1 MQDAECLLPMGRIE
15 RFKLY
20 LLALFLIAASAGFY
34 GCGSGRPPAN
44 DAESAIDLSTR
55 ILPIDSGSGGNP
67 EKRLEVVRKGI
78 KRNAIVLVAQ
88 SVIRVSLQGVSGKRT
103 LKFWAAPVFEV
114 GDGMQMNLFL
124 RRTKERVSV
133 GGRYFDSGRKSED
146 RDWIS
151 IEAPLE
157 IREGD
162 QLEIEVSPGPQG
174 DSTAD
179 WLALS
184 SLRLTLQ

>member
-1 MQDAECLLPMGRIE
+1 MMQDAGYLLPETQIK

-20 LLALFLIAASAGFY
+20 LLALFLIAASIGFY
-34 GCGSGRPPAN
+34 GCGSDRLPAN

-55 ILPIDSGSGGNP
+55 LLPIDSGSGGNP
-67 EKRLEVVRKGI
+67 EKRMDVVRKGI
-78 KRNAIVLVAQ
+78 KRNSIVLVAQ

-103 LKFWAAPVFEV
+103 FKFWAAPVFEV
-114 GDGMQMNLFL
+114 GDGMQMNLYL
-124 RRTKERVSV
+124 RRTGERFFV

-146 RDWIS
+146 RDWIA

-174 DSTAD
+174 DSSAD
-179 WLALS
+179 WLALGE
-184 SLRLTLQ
+184 LRLVP